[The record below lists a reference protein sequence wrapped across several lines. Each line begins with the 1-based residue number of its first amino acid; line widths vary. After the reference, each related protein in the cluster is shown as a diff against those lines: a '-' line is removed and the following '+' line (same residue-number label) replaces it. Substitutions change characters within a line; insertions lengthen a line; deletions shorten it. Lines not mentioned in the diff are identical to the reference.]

1 MSVIN
6 TNIKSLVSQNAMV
19 KNNRD
24 LADAMQQLSTGKRI
38 NSAKDDAAGLAISS
52 RMTAQITGLDQAVR
66 NGNDSV
72 SMLQTTEGAMIEM
85 TNMLQRM
92 RELAVQSS
100 NDTYTGVDRG
110 YLDLEFQQL
119 KTEVNRITDTTEWN
133 GMAIMNGSTVNDDNT
148 VGKFEFQVGANN
160 GQIITH
166 TIADM
171 GFRPD
176 PGMSTFALTTPNVA
190 AVTANPSATPPVVGV
205 TAVKQV
211 SQLSLSGTFLAGD
224 VISFTAGGE
233 TKTYTVLEADLASTN
248 NDTNLA
254 SIAAKL
260 LIAAD
265 TPMGTAGVTRT
276 NNVLTFEAATA
287 GTGFTTG
294 STITLTKDNGAL
306 TNLRPLTIL
315 NNTDANTSL
324 VQLDVAINRINT
336 ERAGLGAVINRLNY
350 AVDNL
355 ANVSLNTSESR
366 SRIMDADYAKS
377 SSELARTQIISQA
390 ATAMLAQANQQP
402 QTVLQLLQG

>member
-24 LADAMQQLSTGKRI
+24 LSNAMQQLSTGKRI

-52 RMTAQITGLDQAVR
+52 RMTSQITGLNQAIR
-66 NGNDSV
+66 NGNDAI

-100 NDTYTGVDRG
+100 NDTYTATDRG

-119 KTEVNRITDTTEWN
+119 KTEINRITDTTEWN
-133 GMAIMNGSTVNDDNT
+133 GMAFLNGSTVNDDGT
-148 VGKFEFQVGANN
+148 VGKFEYQVGANH
-160 GQIITH
+160 GQIISH
-166 TIADM
+166 TVSDM
-171 GFRPD
+171 GYRD
-176 PGMSTFALTTPNVA
+176 DAQTTFETT
-190 AVTANPSATPPVVGV
+190 TANAPGV
-205 TAVKQV
+205 AQV
-211 SQLSLSGTFLAGD
+211 SKLTLSGTFQAGD
-224 VISFTAGGE
+224 KISFTVAGE
-233 TKTYTVLEADLASTN
+233 TKTYTVLAADVADASNTV
-248 NDTNLA
+248 NLTA
-254 SIAAKL
+254 IGAKL
-260 LIAAD
+260 LTAAA
-265 TPMGTAGVTRT
+265 TPMGTGTGEVAVTAAA
-276 NNVLTFEAATA
+276 NVLTFTASTA
-287 GTGFTTG
+287 GTEFTPNT
-294 STITLTKDNGAL
+294 SSDLVDPGAL
-306 TNLRPLTIL
+306 KNLRPLTIL

-324 VQLDVAINRINT
+324 TELDVAINRINT
-336 ERAGLGAVINRLNY
+336 ERAGLGAVMNRLTY

-355 ANVSLNTSESR
+355 GNVSMNTSESR

-390 ATAMLAQANQQP
+390 ATAMLAQANQSP

>member
-52 RMTAQITGLDQAVR
+52 RMTSQIKGLDQAVR

-92 RELAVQSS
+92 RELAIQSS
-100 NDTYTGVDRG
+100 NDTYTSVDRG

-119 KTEVNRITDTTEWN
+119 KAEVNRITKDTQWN
-133 GMAIMNGSTVNDDNT
+133 GMGILDGSVINDDGS
-148 VGKFEFQVGANN
+148 VGKFEFQVGAND

-166 TIADM
+166 TIAEM
-171 GFRPD
+171 GFRTLTGTTALPI
-176 PGMSTFALTTPNVA
+176 STPA
-190 AVTANPSATPPVVGV
+190 
-205 TAVKQV
+205 
-211 SQLSLSGTFLAGD
+211 SGTTAQISTLTLTGPYLAGD
-224 VISFTAGGE
+224 VIEFTAGGE
-233 TKTYTVLEADLASTN
+233 TKKYTVVAADLTSTTN
-248 NDTNLA
+248 ATNLN
-254 SIAAKL
+254 SIAAKVL
-260 LIAAD
+260 LAAE
-265 TPMGTAGVTRT
+265 TPMGSIVVAATNPVSNSLTFTAGAVNTPFTASVTHSR
-276 NNVLTFEAATA
+276 
-287 GTGFTTG
+287 
-294 STITLTKDNGAL
+294 GAL
-306 TNLRPLTIL
+306 QNIRTLNIIDNTNS
-315 NNTDANTSL
+315 NTSIRE
-324 VQLDVAINRINT
+324 LDTAINRINT

-366 SRIMDADYAKS
+366 SRIMDADYAKA

>member
-1 MSVIN
+1 
-6 TNIKSLVSQNAMV
+6 
-19 KNNRD
+19 
-24 LADAMQQLSTGKRI
+24 MQQLSTGKRI

-52 RMTAQITGLDQAVR
+52 RMTSQITGLNQAIR

-92 RELAVQSS
+92 RELAIQSS

-119 KTEVNRITDTTEWN
+119 KAEVNRISKDTEWN
-133 GMAIMNGSTVNDDNT
+133 GMGIMNGSVINDDGQ
-148 VGKFEFQVGANN
+148 VGKFEFQVGAND

-171 GFRPD
+171 GFRTD
-176 PGMSTFALTTPNVA
+176 PVLAEMAKFETTTPNVVA
-190 AVTANPSATPPVVGV
+190 ASGPPVV
-205 TAVKQV
+205 TAVAQISK
-211 SQLSLSGTFLAGD
+211 LTLNGTYLAGD

-233 TKTYTVLEADLASTN
+233 TKTYTVLAADVAEAN
-248 NDTNLA
+248 NTTNLA
-254 SIAAKL
+254 NIAAKL
-260 LIAAD
+260 LTAAD
-265 TPMGTAGVTRT
+265 APMGTDGVSRT
-276 NNVLTFEAATA
+276 GNVLTFTAATA
-287 GTGFTTG
+287 GTGFATG
-294 STITLTKDNGAL
+294 SSVTFSKDDGAL
-306 TNLRPLTIL
+306 KNLRPLTIL
-315 NNTDANTSL
+315 DNTASNTSIRE
-324 VQLDVAINRINT
+324 LDVSINRINT
-336 ERAGLGAVINRLNY
+336 ERAGIGAVINRLTY

-355 ANVSLNTSESR
+355 ANVSQNTSESR
-366 SRIMDADYAKS
+366 SRIMDADYAKA